1 MAGLPLFM
9 FVIFPAALAMS
20 IRYVARLW
28 GKTLSF
34 LPLFLSLAA
43 ISFVL
48 SVGYVVYHYGLS

>member
-1 MAGLPLFM
+1 
-9 FVIFPAALAMS
+9 MS